1 MPRVLLMS
9 RYPSSAVVHQPAGRR
24 HDIRAGAGRWTMVA
38 AAAVDTPTNYDAV
51 HAHAATISRN
61 RIGTGTGL
69 YHQNTA
75 LNTAIA
81 VAQVAR

>member
-1 MPRVLLMS
+1 
-9 RYPSSAVVHQPAGRR
+9 
-24 HDIRAGAGRWTMVA
+24 MVA
-38 AAAVDTPTNYDAV
+38 ATAVDTPTNYDAV

>member
-1 MPRVLLMS
+1 
-9 RYPSSAVVHQPAGRR
+9 
-24 HDIRAGAGRWTMVA
+24 MVA

-61 RIGTGTGL
+61 RIGTGAGL
-69 YHQNTA
+69 YHQHQNTA